1 MSLRDRLGTTDL
13 LAPLALVVVLAAVA
27 GIGFRGALVDWSFV
41 WAPVVGAVGAGAVAW
56 LAAWRRLL
64 VGEAVALS
72 LLAFAVVGIV
82 VVGGGPTPD
91 GVRTFLDGVVG
102 GWADLLTSF
111 TPADV
116 TPEFRALPYTLSW
129 LGALVGGELLRGTR
143 LPGLPAIGPIVAMCV
158 SLLFTVEQRTVAL
171 AQGVAIVGGTLL
183 LGLVQQRQLRTVED
197 DLTTGSAHRFR
208 GRGLALAVA
217 LLVGILALAPVL
229 GPRLPLADA
238 NERFDLREYLTPPF
252 DPLAIP
258 SPLVGVKG
266 ELLDTREEEPVFTV
280 RADEPIRRWTTAV
293 LGAYDGVV
301 WTVAESRASDA
312 GQYRAIDSR
321 FPAPPS
327 DALPPNP
334 STVVAE
340 VEVSGLP
347 GVWLP
352 RPGWPVDVD
361 FGQRRDVRFNAVTGN
376 AALPDGVGRDTRYT
390 ITAMR
395 SASPSDGAMAEA
407 SFERTELDTDLS
419 ALPPAVRSLAADL
432 LEGKDLGWPQVEA
445 VRDELADGDASF
457 YDSETTPPGH
467 SYFRLSEFLADPER
481 RIGYEEQYAAAA
493 AVIARVA
500 ELPTRVAVGYLVPE
514 DRWRS
519 GVAEV
524 VAGDVSAWIEVRTDQ
539 HGWVPIDVTPDTP
552 RDPDTEEQGQVVEDV
567 QIPNPPPPPPPPP
580 DVDEPDRDELED
592 LEEED
597 EQEEDTGLVLHPV
610 VLALGVGVGV
620 PSLLLAVFA
629 VAVIGLKRRR
639 RTRRRT
645 APRPAHRV
653 AGAWS
658 EVDDRY
664 REAGVRRDRTATTRE
679 AARVYGSSVGAESDG
694 GTTTMLL
701 TLADHVDRAA
711 WAPTEPGDDEV
722 AAAWTLADDVGTQ
735 LLAGQPWR
743 RRWRMRLD
751 PRPLLR
757 RDPTLDRVPDR
768 SDDDA

>member
-27 GIGFRGALVDWSFV
+27 GVGFRGALVDWSFV
-41 WAPVVGAVGAGAVAW
+41 WAPVVGAVGAGAVTW

-82 VVGGGPTPD
+82 VIGGGPTPA
-91 GVRTFLDGVVG
+91 GARTFLDGVVG

-116 TPEFRALPYTLSW
+116 TPEFRALPFTLSW

-143 LPGLPAIGPIVAMCV
+143 LPGLPAVGPIVAMCV
-158 SLLFTVEQRTVAL
+158 SLLFTVEQRGVAL
-171 AQGVAIVGGTLL
+171 AQGAAVVGGTLV
-183 LGLVQQRQLRTVED
+183 LGLVQQRQLRTAED
-197 DLTTGSAHRFR
+197 DLTTGSSHRFR
-208 GRGLALAVA
+208 GRALALAVA

-252 DPLAIP
+252 DPLSIP

-280 RADEPIRRWTTAV
+280 WSEEPVARWTTAV

-321 FPAPPS
+321 FPAPPPGT
-327 DALPPNP
+327 LPPSP
-334 STVVAE
+334 STVTAQ

-361 FGQRRDVRFNAVTGN
+361 FGERRDVRFNGVTGN
-376 AALPDGVGRDTRYT
+376 TALPDGVGRGTAYT
-390 ITAMR
+390 VTAMR
-395 SASPSDGAMAEA
+395 PAAPSDGSLAEA
-407 SFERTELDTDLS
+407 TFERTELDTELS

-467 SYFRLSEFLADPER
+467 SYFRLSEFLADPES

-500 ELPTRVAVGYLVPE
+500 ELPTRVAVGYLVPD
-514 DRWRS
+514 DRWRD

-524 VAGDVSAWIEVRTDQ
+524 VAGDVSAWIEVRTAE
-539 HGWVPIDVTPDTP
+539 HGWVAIDVTPDTP

-580 DVDEPDRDELED
+580 DVEPPDRDELED

-597 EQEEDTGLVLHPV
+597 EQEDAAGLALHPV
-610 VLALGVGVGV
+610 VVALGVGVGA
-620 PSLLLAVFA
+620 PTLLFAMFAAV
-629 VAVIGLKRRR
+629 VIGLKRRR

-645 APRPAHRV
+645 APVPAHRV
-653 AGAWS
+653 AGAWW

-664 REAGVRRDRTATTRE
+664 REAGLPRDRTATTRE
-679 AARVYGSSVGAESDG
+679 AARVYGASVGDEADG

-711 WAPTEPGDDEV
+711 WAPTAPGDDEV
-722 AAAWTLADDVGTQ
+722 ETAWRLSDDVGSR
-735 LLAGQPWR
+735 LLADQPWR

-757 RDPTLDRVPDR
+757 RDAVLDGVDDR
-768 SDDDA
+768 RDEDD